1 MDTAVV
7 TLSVTALVLGMTA
20 RWQLTRGWARLTG
33 PLRSPHPPPIR
44 LLPGERPVAVI
55 APDRELCLL
64 CMALTLAVLAA
75 TIRLVTLKAD
85 PAGIPP
91 LVLLAALVAVP
102 VLAETL
108 RTMRG
113 GWLVTDRRLI
123 TASGASVPLSALR
136 RIAVGPTALIVE
148 AGVERRFAL
157 SGLANPRAAARLIHA
172 TALAREGE

>member
-7 TLSVTALVLGMTA
+7 TLSVTALMLGMTA
-20 RWQLTRGWARLTG
+20 RWRLTRGWARLTG
-33 PLRSPHPPPIR
+33 PMQGTQPWPIP

-64 CMALTLAVLAA
+64 RMALTLAVLAA

-85 PAGIPP
+85 PVGIPP
-91 LVLLAALVAVP
+91 LVLLATLVAVP
-102 VLAETL
+102 VLVETL
-108 RTMRG
+108 RAMRG

-123 TASGASVPLSALR
+123 TAAGASVPLSALR
-136 RIAVGPTALIVE
+136 RIAGGPTALIVE

-157 SGLANPRAAARLIHA
+157 SGLANPRAAAQLIHA
-172 TALAREGE
+172 TTLAREGE